1 MSESRFKRLLRPIYA
16 PLLRA
21 LRRRQQLARDQGR
34 VRDEVRRALQSDNP
48 VKIIMGA
55 GQTRFEGWIAT
66 DMPAFDVR
74 NSDHWRALFPPA
86 SIDRMLA
93 EHVFEHLS
101 TAELARFL
109 HTAADYLSPGG
120 RVRIAVPDGYHPNAD
135 YIKSVRPGGIG
146 VGASDH
152 KVLYT
157 CDLIGELMRKQAYQ
171 FELLEY
177 FDAEGQFHQREWS
190 AEDGFVGRSAD
201 HDARNADGRLNYT
214 SLIVDCWRQ

>member
-1 MSESRFKRLLRPIYA
+1 MRPIYA

-34 VRDEVRRALQSDNP
+34 VRDEVRRALQSGSP
-48 VKIIMGA
+48 VKIIIGA
-55 GQTRFEGWIAT
+55 GQTQFEGWIAT

-120 RVRIAVPDGYHPNAD
+120 RVRIAVPDGFHPNAE
-135 YIKSVRPGGIG
+135 YIQNVQPGGIG

-157 CDLIGELMRKQAYQ
+157 CDLLGGLMREQGYQ

-177 FDAEGQFHQREWS
+177 FDAEGQFHQVEWS
-190 AEDGFVGRSAD
+190 ADDGFVGRSAE
-201 HDARNADGRLNYT
+201 HDARNAGGQLHYT